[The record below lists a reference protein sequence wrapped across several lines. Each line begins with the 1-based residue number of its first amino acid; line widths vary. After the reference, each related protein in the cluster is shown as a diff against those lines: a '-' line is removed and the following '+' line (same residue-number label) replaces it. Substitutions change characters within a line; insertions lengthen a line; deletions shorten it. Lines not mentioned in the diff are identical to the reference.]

1 MMGSVKAQQQ
11 TVSQP
16 ANHFS
21 IAINETSYPYH
32 FVDDAGKPAGLMVEL
47 WQLWAQKQE
56 VSITFKPMP
65 WMDTLAQVQQG
76 NIAIHAGMS
85 KTAPRA
91 EYLDFSDAF
100 FNHKQHL
107 FVHRSLT
114 DIKQIDDLRPY
125 TIGLVAGS
133 SQLTKMA
140 KTYPHFNIKTYP
152 NRHALYS
159 AALNKDI
166 LVFAG
171 IEQISRNFKHH
182 QKLSTEFPAFKRLVY
197 SEMQYCAAVAKNSPD
212 TLAFIKQ
219 GFDKITA
226 DEKAVIERKWLG
238 IEKSSDTLLLM
249 FDQQMSP
256 FSEYNKAGDA
266 QGFLIEFW
274 KLWSKTTGYSIAF
287 VGDPHDIALEKV
299 KRGHAD
305 FHIGV
310 AEHILINDQQPL
322 SKGPVIYEIN
332 VGLFLSQRVSRH
344 VSLSELENVTIGVVK
359 NTMLIQYLEHKYPNA
374 NLLIV
379 DSVETL
385 INAAKT
391 KAIDA
396 MVGESERLLRKI
408 VLENLQTK
416 FMPDARFKYVIPL
429 HVAFNASRQEL
440 QQIVVDGIKQMP
452 LLTLASLESEWH
464 LDKNVAYYK
473 HKNEAISLSVEE
485 ALWREKNPKIQV
497 GLTRNWP
504 PVEYVDKQ
512 GAFKGINP
520 DIFNLLSQRSN
531 IEFEYV
537 SYPSFSLLYQA
548 LLDGEVDVIGSIM
561 ATPER
566 SEKLLFTESYWSMPW
581 VIVHPFELG
590 RQLTIESFK
599 GRTLAISKGQFLVS
613 SIRKEYPS
621 INLRL
626 VDSSEEG
633 FMAVQKG
640 MVDGFIDS
648 IASGSELMKKE
659 SLVHLTMSVI
669 DEVDR
674 NGNHLAINKSQP
686 LLAGILN
693 KAVASI
699 TDTQSQ
705 QIYEKWFDITIETG
719 LDKGVVTRVAVQ
731 IGILVLLVLIIIMIW
746 NRRLYREIDTRKRL
760 ERQMKYMATH
770 DDLTGLANR
779 VLLKDQLS
787 SAINFHYRQSLSLAV
802 LFIDLDGFKKINDT
816 HGHDIGDELLIEVGR
831 RLTGCVRESDTV
843 VRFGGDEF
851 VILLTGLNS
860 RDEAAYVAEKV
871 LNVIHQ
877 PMELTKVTAEIY
889 CSIGIAMFPSDGETS
904 GDLLKVADSLMYKVK
919 ASGKNHFIFN
929 TEEPNTL

>member
-1 MMGSVKAQQQ
+1 MGSVKAQQ
-11 TVSQP
+11 TATLQP

-32 FVDDAGKPAGLMVEL
+32 FIDNTGEPAGLMVEL
-47 WQLWAQKQE
+47 WQLWAQKQG
-56 VSITFKPMP
+56 VTIVFKPMP
-65 WMDTLAQVQQG
+65 WMDTLTQVQQG
-76 NIAIHAGMS
+76 NVTIHAGMS
-85 KTAPRA
+85 KTMPRA
-91 EYLDFSDAF
+91 EFLDFSQAF

-171 IEQISRNFKHH
+171 IEHISRNFEYH

-197 SEMQYCAAVAKNSPD
+197 SEMQYCAAVAKNSPE

-256 FSEYNKAGDA
+256 FSEYNRVGDA

-274 KLWSKTTGYSIAF
+274 KLWSKTTGYNIAF
-287 VGDPHDIALEKV
+287 VGEPHDIALEKI

-310 AEHILINDQQPL
+310 TDHVLTSEQQSL
-322 SKGPVIYEIN
+322 SQGPVIYEIN
-332 VGLFLSQRVSRH
+332 VGLFLSHHISRQ
-344 VSLSELENVTIGVVK
+344 VSLSKLDNLTIGVIK
-359 NTMLIQYLEHKYPNA
+359 NTVLIEQLKHQYPNA
-374 NLLIV
+374 NLYIADNIEALIH
-379 DSVETL
+379 
-385 INAAKT
+385 AAKS

-416 FMPDARFKYVIPL
+416 FMPDSRFKFVIPL
-429 HVAFNASRQEL
+429 HVAFNSNRQEL

-452 LLTLASLESEWH
+452 LTTLASLEREWH
-464 LDKNVAYYK
+464 LDKNVAYFK
-473 HKNEAISLSVEE
+473 HKNEAVSLSAEE
-485 ALWREKNPKIQV
+485 ALWREKHPKIKV

-512 GAFKGINP
+512 GTFKGINP
-520 DIFNLLSQRSN
+520 DVFDLLSQRSN

-537 SYPSFSLLYQA
+537 PYPSFSVLYQA

-561 ATPER
+561 ETPER

-686 LLAGILN
+686 LLASILN

-731 IGILVLLVLIIIMIW
+731 IGILVLLILIIIMIW

-779 VLLKDQLS
+779 VLLKDRLS

-802 LFIDLDGFKKINDT
+802 LFIDLDGFKNINDT
-816 HGHDIGDELLIEVGR
+816 HGHDIGDELLIEVAQ
-831 RLTGCVRESDTV
+831 RLKECVRESDTV

-860 RDEAAYVAEKV
+860 REEAAFVAEKV

-877 PMELTKVTAEIY
+877 PMVLTKVTAEIY
-889 CSIGIAMFPSDGETS
+889 CSIGIAMFPNDGETS
-904 GDLLKVADSLMYKVK
+904 ADLLKVADSLMYKVK
-919 ASGKNHFIFN
+919 ARGKNHFIFN
-929 TEEPNTL
+929 TEDSKTP